1 MQSDRFF
8 KGSPQKRFFTMC
20 IGAIIYGIS
29 IGLFLAP
36 NHLAPGGVGGISI
49 ILNYFI
55 PLGVGSLTML
65 INLPLLIIAIV
76 KWGWRFLFTTV
87 AAIIVS
93 GITTDTCAFFSPVT
107 ENKILAALAG
117 GAVMGLGCGIVFRA
131 GSTTGGTDIITRLIK
146 IKKPYLKLSVVI
158 LIIDSI
164 IAIISG
170 IVFRNADTALYS
182 LIALTIFS
190 RMLDMVLYGSDT
202 ARMVFV
208 ISGKS
213 QAILD
218 SLLNKVGVGCTIL
231 KGVSGYQGTEKDIL
245 LCAMKKQRLPSVKNA
260 VLEIDDKAFMLVTSA
275 GEVFGEGFKTEQS
288 DFF

>member
-1 MQSDRFF
+1 MHSDKFF
-8 KGSPQKRFFTMC
+8 KGSPQKRFLTMC
-20 IGAIIYGIS
+20 IGAFIYGIS

-93 GITTDTCAFFSPVT
+93 GVTTDACAFFSPVT

-190 RMLDMVLYGSDT
+190 RVLDMVLYGSDT

-213 QAILD
+213 QDILD

-231 KGVSGYQGTEKDIL
+231 KGISGYQGTEKDIL

>member
-8 KGSPQKRFFTMC
+8 KGSPLKRFFTMC

-65 INLPLLIIAIV
+65 INLPLLVIAIV

-87 AAIIVS
+87 VAIIVS
-93 GITTDTCAFFSPVT
+93 GVTADACAFFSAIT
-107 ENKILAALAG
+107 ENKILAAVAG
-117 GAVMGLGCGIVFRA
+117 GAVMGVGCGIVFRA
-131 GSTTGGTDIITRLIK
+131 GSTTGGTDIVTRLIK
-146 IKKPYLKLSVVI
+146 SKRPHLKLSVVM
-158 LIIDSI
+158 LFIDS
-164 IAIISG
+164 AVAVLSG
-170 IVFRNADTALYS
+170 LVFKNADTALYS
-182 LIALTIFS
+182 IIALTVFS
-190 RMLDMVLYGSDT
+190 KVLDMVLYGSDT

-208 ISGKS
+208 ISEKS
-213 QAILD
+213 QDILD
-218 SLLNKVGVGCTIL
+218 RLLNKVGVGCTIL
-231 KGVSGYQGTEKDIL
+231 KGVSGYQGAEKDIL

-260 VLEIDDKAFMLVTSA
+260 VLEIDDKAFMLVTRIQH
-275 GEVFGEGFKTEQS
+275 EWFLL
-288 DFF
+288 